1 MASVSLTI
9 TDRADGGL
17 EVAFKG
23 DDLKTVATMKRN
35 TCAQNAAISLTLWM
49 AENGLGEDAPDLT
62 SESALKA
69 WLAKQP
75 SVVLQ
80 D

>member
-23 DDLKTVATMKRN
+23 KDLKTVRTMKSN
-35 TCAQNAAISLTLWM
+35 SCAQNAAIALTLWM
-49 AENGLGEDAPDLT
+49 GENGLGDDAPDLT
-62 SESALKA
+62 SESALEA
-69 WLAKQP
+69 WLSKQ
-75 SVVLQ
+75 SAVVLQ
-80 D
+80 G